1 VLSLSERFEAAYQ
14 EYGRTYFWKVR
25 LYHAGLRLYS
35 NLEFYEDLRGCALEY
50 DLFPEALWAYHR
62 MRHPGPMLVG
72 KPLEA
77 ISPLK
82 LSEAERRVEEINDE
96 ARLRRIGKSV
106 LGIAII
112 LTVFS
117 LMLLAP
123 ALYGAALSHWH
134 EAILPLLIGLVACV
148 FAFNFWASYA
158 RLRIRQREP
167 RRGD

>member
-1 VLSLSERFEAAYQ
+1 MLSLSERFEAAYQ

-35 NLEFYEDLRGCALEY
+35 NLEFHEDLRGCARDY

-96 ARLRRIGKSV
+96 VRLRRTGESV

-117 LMLLAP
+117 VMQLAP
-123 ALYGAALSHWH
+123 ASMGLPSH
-134 EAILPLLIGLVACV
+134 IGTKRYCR
-148 FAFNFWASYA
+148 S
-158 RLRIRQREP
+158 
-167 RRGD
+167 

>member
-1 VLSLSERFEAAYQ
+1 MLSLSERFEAAYQ

-35 NLEFYEDLRGCALEY
+35 NLEFHEDLRGCARDY

-96 ARLRRIGKSV
+96 VRLRRTGESV

-123 ALYGAALSHWH
+123 ALYLAALSHWH
-134 EAILPLLIGLVACV
+134 EAIPPLVVGPVACV

-158 RLRIRQREP
+158 RLRIRQRN
-167 RRGD
+167 